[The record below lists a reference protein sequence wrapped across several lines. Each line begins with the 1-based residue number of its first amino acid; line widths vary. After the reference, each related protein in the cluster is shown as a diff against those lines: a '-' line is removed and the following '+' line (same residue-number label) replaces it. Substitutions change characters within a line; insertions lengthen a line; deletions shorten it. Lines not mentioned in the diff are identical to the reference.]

1 MLKYCTKCVMP
12 NTKPDL
18 HFDADGVCDACRS
31 AEVKENIDWS
41 KRETEFREVIE
52 RYRDSSN
59 YDCIVPVSGGKDST
73 YQTYVIKKVYGLNP
87 LLVTFAPTYPTE
99 LGRRN
104 LQNCY
109 TAFGVDHILFNKNPK
124 VYKTM
129 GLEAF
134 RRVGDHE
141 WPNHLGIFT
150 VPIHVAVNYRIP
162 LLIWGENSQLEYG
175 GPATARQK
183 PHLDRRWLEEF
194 GGLLGLRTDDLLGVN
209 GITKADL
216 LPYTYPSDA
225 RLKEVGVTGLFL
237 GYFFKWD
244 QRSQVEEMKK
254 YGFSVKEDGPIE
266 GTYTN
271 YENLDDGLV
280 SIHDYFKYIK
290 FGFGRATDHACLD
303 IRNHRLPRPKAVEL
317 VKQYDGKLSYPVVE
331 KFCAHF
337 GITQKEFFEV
347 VDRFTNKAIFRCDA
361 DGNPVRDTDGQL
373 IKNDFGFGY

>member
-1 MLKYCTKCVMP
+1 MP

-52 RYRDSSN
+52 RYRVKDGSN

-73 YQTYVIKKVYGLNP
+73 YQTYMIKKVYGLNP

-99 LGRRN
+99 LGRKN

-109 TAFGVDHILFNKNPK
+109 TAFGVDHIMFNKNPG

-237 GYFFKWD
+237 GYFFMWD

-303 IRNHRLPRPKAVEL
+303 IRNHRLARPQAVEL
-317 VKQYDGKLSYPVVE
+317 VKQYDGKLSYPVVK

-361 DGNPVRDTDGQL
+361 DGDPVRDADGQL
-373 IKNDFGFGY
+373 IKNDFGY

>member
-1 MLKYCTKCVMP
+1 MLKYCIKCVMP

-18 HFDADGVCDACRS
+18 HFDAEGVCDACRS
-31 AEVKENIDWS
+31 AEVKEKIDWS
-41 KRETEFREVIE
+41 KREAEFRGVIE
-52 RYRDSSN
+52 RYRVKDGSN

-73 YQTYVIKKVYGLNP
+73 YQTYMIKKVYGLNP
-87 LLVTFAPTYPTE
+87 LLITFAPTYPTE
-99 LGRRN
+99 LGRKN

-109 TAFGVDHILFNKNPK
+109 TAFGVDHILFNKNPG

-254 YGFSVKEDGPIE
+254 YGFSVKEDGPIK

-347 VDRFTNKAIFRCDA
+347 VDRFTNKAIFRCDD
-361 DGNPVRDTDGQL
+361 DGNPVRDAEGQL
-373 IKNDFGFGY
+373 IKNDFGY